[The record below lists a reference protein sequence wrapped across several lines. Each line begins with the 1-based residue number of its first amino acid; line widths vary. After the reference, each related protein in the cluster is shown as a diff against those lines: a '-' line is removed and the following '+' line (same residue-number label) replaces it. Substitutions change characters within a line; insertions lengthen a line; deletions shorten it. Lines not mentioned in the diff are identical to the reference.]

1 MMNLPFSLVAVSL
14 FTSGYVAIFSVALT
28 ANIFIIFLVLK
39 KPVMRTTITYF
50 FANMAAANLLV
61 AVFIIPQALRYLF
74 AVDAWF
80 PGMLGQVSCRLLH
93 YTDAISTTASILSLI
108 AISLDQV
115 NVILFPIRR
124 AVMIRYTKF
133 ISLVIWLLSMVFTS
147 PYLAMFGVKTV
158 SGQQHRCVYLVLNH
172 VVMELHVS
180 LIFVFLYGF
189 PLVFMATLYAL
200 MGRKL
205 WFRTIPGNIHS
216 IHRRAVEKTKRRTI
230 RLLIALIAT
239 YALCWLPAHVLGMC
253 TVFEPNVTRNLAP
266 HWSLLIAFIAHANC
280 AFNPCIQIVL
290 DRRFRAEFFKL
301 RNCGRNI
308 KQWCICKKGKVE
320 NNREAKTDVL
330 RFKTLESVIER
341 IAKGRGRLYDL
352 SPTKNDTQL
361 RPFSPVQLSYYSEVV
376 ETEN

>member
-1 MMNLPFSLVAVSL
+1 
-14 FTSGYVAIFSVALT
+14 
-28 ANIFIIFLVLK
+28 
-39 KPVMRTTITYF
+39 MRTTITYF

-61 AVFIIPQALRYLF
+61 AVFVIPQALRYLF
-74 AVDAWF
+74 AADAWF

-93 YTDAISTTASILSLI
+93 YTEAISTTASILSLI

-133 ISLVIWLLSMVFTS
+133 ISLVIWLLSMIFTS

-216 IHRRAVEKTKRRTI
+216 IHRRAAEKTKRRTI
-230 RLLIALIAT
+230 HLLIALIAT

-253 TVFEPNVTRNLAP
+253 TVFKPNVTRNLAP

-301 RNCGRNI
+301 RNFGRNI

-361 RPFSPVQLSYYSEVV
+361 RPFSPVQLSYFSEVV